1 MSARRSR
8 CPAVI
13 LRVRAMIQRKIPVS
27 VISGFLGAGKTTLV
41 NHLMKQRTTERIG
54 VIVNEFGEVGID
66 GQLIVADQ
74 EVLIEIS
81 KGCVCCTVRADLVAS
96 VKKLLARTQQG
107 ADKRLDRLIIETSGL
122 ADPAPVLQT
131 FLADPD
137 LREQV
142 ELESVIT
149 VVDAYHFRQQ
159 LGDAIVREQ
168 VAFADVVVINKADLV
183 AEEAL
188 ELLKD
193 GVRALNRTA
202 AVITATNS
210 QVPADFLLGVRRFS
224 LPTLLEIEPEL
235 LSDAPHDHEH
245 DASIQSCRAGRK
257 RCSGPGPVQPVD
269 QSTRA
274 TARPATDA
282 HERRAALPVGAAR
295 NSISIASTCCWRQAR
310 DGHGASAR
318 RATTGSYYR
327 SKSGHAPPPRGVR
340 RLSAIALC
348 GVGYPHRVSGES
360 NETTAQPR
368 RTRESRAGQR

>member
-1 MSARRSR
+1 M
-8 CPAVI
+8 VN
-13 LRVRAMIQRKIPVS
+13 VRAMIQRKIPVS

-41 NHLMKQRTTERIG
+41 NHLMRQRSAERVG
-54 VIVNEFGEVGID
+54 VVVNEFGEVGVD

-81 KGCVCCTVRADLVAS
+81 NGCVCCTVRTDLVAS
-96 VKKLLARTQQG
+96 IKELFARTQQS

-168 VAFADVVVINKADLV
+168 VAFADVLVMNKADLV

-188 ELLKD
+188 ELLKQE
-193 GVRALNRTA
+193 VRSLNRTA
-202 AVITATNS
+202 VVITATHS
-210 QVPADFLLGVRRFS
+210 HVPADFLLGVRRFS

-245 DASIQSCRAGRK
+245 DASIQSFGLIESGALDPDRFNRWINQLVQQQGQQLMRMKGVLHFRSEPRQFHFHSVHMLLEASPGRAWRTGEVRDNRFVVIGRNL
-257 RCSGPGPVQPVD
+257 D
-269 QSTRA
+269 T
-274 TARPATDA
+274 
-282 HERRAALPVGAAR
+282 
-295 NSISIASTCCWRQAR
+295 
-310 DGHGASAR
+310 
-318 RATTGSYYR
+318 
-327 SKSGHAPPPRGVR
+327 R
-340 RLSAIALC
+340 RLRE
-348 GVGYPHRVSGES
+348 GFVGCL
-360 NETTAQPR
+360 Q
-368 RTRESRAGQR
+368 